1 MNDNKVQ
8 AGDMF
13 MLIAPLVPHRL
24 GNIYIVVHRERGAIA
39 DGWKT
44 FNLTRQQY
52 EYDFDH
58 FLCNHKLYRRL
69 A

>member
-1 MNDNKVQ
+1 MSDDKVQ
-8 AGDMF
+8 EGDMF

-24 GNIYIVVHRERGAIA
+24 GHIYIVVNRLDHDRQ
-39 DGWKT
+39 DGWET

-52 EYDFDH
+52 ECDFDD
-58 FLCNHKLYRRL
+58 FMLNPKLYRRL